1 MGAWEEQRAQWG
13 GPDWMPG
20 AAGGFALDYLDA
32 PEPVKT
38 GIHAVDSV
46 TGGLPAGEVTV
57 LAGDAGMGKTALAC
71 QLAYHA
77 AMRGMRPIY
86 CSFEMSRLKC
96 LMRMVAC
103 HAALHPEL
111 TSAMPERSREV
122 FWSGARPHP
131 DALAQ
136 VSSIRQGAA
145 TQDEADRQVALY
157 ARAYGKQMAG
167 TPPDAA
173 MLAWSDMDAA
183 MRSAGGILVADSMR
197 SLADIE
203 SCVSACAEDGAG
215 GLVVVDYAQLVET
228 GDEKEYDRIA
238 TLSTGLRRIAKSW
251 RIALLVISALRKLS
265 GSDRKEGPAMD
276 WLKGNNALAYDAG
289 QVLFL
294 LRPDGEDAMDG
305 SVRNADLAVVK
316 NRNGASGGRC
326 ELSYDAPRNVIRSRF
341 LAPGACDSIGLWA

>member
-32 PEPVKT
+32 PEPVMT
-38 GIHAVDSV
+38 GISALDSV

-111 TSAMPERSREV
+111 TASLPERSREV
-122 FWSGARPHP
+122 LWSGARPHP

-136 VSSIRQGAA
+136 VRSLRAEDKTPREIEM
-145 TQDEADRQVALY
+145 DVARY
-157 ARAYGKQMAG
+157 ARAYGQQMAG

-173 MLAWSDMDAA
+173 MLAWRDMDAC

-203 SCVSACAEDGAG
+203 DCVSACADDGAA

-228 GDEKEYDRIA
+228 GDEKEYDRLA
-238 TLSTGLRRIAKSW
+238 TLSTGLRRLAKSW

-265 GSDRKEGPAMD
+265 NSDRKEGPAMD

-294 LRPDGEDAMDG
+294 MRPDGEGGDMG
-305 SVRNADLAVVK
+305 SVRDADLAVVK

-326 ELSYDAPRNVIRSRF
+326 ELAYDAPRNVIRSRF
-341 LAPGACDSIGLWA
+341 LAPGQQDTIGLWA